1 MDVKFPVRDVD
12 ELQVTVLVDNSAG
25 GVPGLLATHG
35 LSMLVRS
42 KFKEHW
48 SNVLLDVGP
57 DADVLFNNME
67 RLRVDPSSIDCI
79 VLSHSHYDHTGAL
92 VKTVE
97 RLGRRGLAI
106 ITHPAA
112 FRLTFAHR
120 PTPFVISSLAGDRSA
135 IEAAGGVFLPVT
147 EPLEVAPGLFT
158 TGTVVRET
166 GEPTGIDS
174 KTIEDDGT
182 WHDDVIMDDLSL
194 VARVKGQGLAILTG
208 CSHAGII
215 NILRHSMKIADEKT
229 VALVMGGFHLMSANE
244 ERLAWVVAEFSAIKP
259 AMLVSGHCTG
269 FQAEAAIWQAF
280 GKAYRHMY
288 AGQTVRLPG

>member
-1 MDVKFPVRDVD
+1 
-12 ELQVTVLVDNSAG
+12 
-25 GVPGLLATHG
+25 
-35 LSMLVRS
+35 MLVRS
-42 KFKEHW
+42 KFRDHW

-79 VLSHSHYDHTGAL
+79 AVSHSHHDHTGAL

-97 RLGRRGLAI
+97 RLGRKGLPI
-106 ITHPAA
+106 VTHPAA
-112 FRLTFAHR
+112 FRTLFAYR
-120 PTPFVISSLAGDRSA
+120 PALFFVMRGLAEDRAA
-135 IEAAGGVFLPVT
+135 IEAAGGSLLPVT

-158 TGTVVRET
+158 TGTVLRET
-166 GEPTGIDS
+166 GEPTGIDT
-174 KTIEDDGT
+174 KMVEDDGT
-182 WHDDVIMDDLSL
+182 WHDDPIMDDQSL

-215 NILRHSMKIADEKT
+215 NILRHSMKIADEKS
-229 VALVMGGFHLMSANE
+229 VALVMGGFHLMSASE
-244 ERLAWVVAEFSAIKP
+244 ERLAWAVAEFSSIRP

-269 FQAEAAIWQAF
+269 FQAEATMWQVF

-288 AGQTVRLPG
+288 AGQTVRLPA